1 MALSKVT
8 VVDKI
13 EVLEKGHVQVRTAT
27 RVLEDGVELSS
38 AFHRHVVV
46 PQVRSGYVEED
57 VAEVTDEDGNV
68 TTAAQTASAGTWAAT
83 DVTGEDARVAAICT
97 ASWTAEVIAA
107 YKAQVIAND

>member
-13 EVLEKGHVQVRTAT
+13 EVLEKGQVQVRTAT

-38 AFHRHVVV
+38 SFHRHVVV
-46 PQVRSGYVEED
+46 PQVRTGYEKD
-57 VAEVTDEDGNV
+57 V
-68 TTAAQTASAGTWAAT
+68 SAGTWAAT

-97 ASWTAEVIAA
+97 ASWTADVIAA
-107 YKAQVIAND
+107 YKATVLAND

>member
-13 EVLEKGHVQVRTAT
+13 EVLEKGQVQVRTAT

-38 AFHRHVVV
+38 SFHRHVID
-46 PQVRSGYVEED
+46 PQVRSGYEKD
-57 VAEVTDEDGNV
+57 V
-68 TTAAQTASAGTWAAT
+68 SAGTWAAT

>member
-13 EVLEKGHVQVRTAT
+13 EVLEKGQVQVRTAT

-38 AFHRHVVV
+38 SFHRHIVV
-46 PQVRSGYVEED
+46 PQVRTGYEKD
-57 VAEVTDEDGNV
+57 V
-68 TTAAQTASAGTWAAT
+68 SAGTWAAT

-97 ASWTAEVIAA
+97 ASWTADVIAA
-107 YKAQVIAND
+107 YKAQVEAND